1 MQLTALPYHSDASHY
16 FEAIRTQA
24 WPLLLD
30 SNQPASHFG
39 RYDIMMANP
48 QALIKVSHGQCEI
61 NTGNGFAASTSDA
74 FTLIAE
80 QIASFKDINAEDLEQ
95 DLPFYGGAAGLFG
108 YDYGRELEQMPVKAI
123 QDVDLADLWVG
134 IYSWA
139 VVSDHESQQSWFVS
153 HLDEQHNQALLQS
166 LTSAPVINE
175 QEQSFNLLAEF
186 SANMTAEE
194 YAQKFA
200 RVNDYIHAGDCYQV
214 CLAQRFQSQYK
225 GHPWQ
230 AYKQLRERAPTPF
243 SAYMETD
250 AGCVLS
256 LSPERFLQ
264 VKDLRVETKPI
275 KVHVHVA
282 QRPNK
287 T

>member
-16 FEAIRTQA
+16 FETIRDLA

-30 SNQPASHFG
+30 SNQTANHFG
-39 RYDIMMANP
+39 RYDIMMATP

-61 NTGNGFAASTSDA
+61 NTGKGFVAANNDA

-80 QIASFKDINAEDLEQ
+80 QLATFQEVNAGDLEQ

-123 QDVDLADLWVG
+123 QDVDLADLWIG
-134 IYSWA
+134 IYPWA

-153 HLDEQHNQALLQS
+153 HLGHQENKPLIQRLMTEPKD
-166 LTSAPVINE
+166 NE
-175 QEQSFNLLAEF
+175 QDFSLLAEF

-194 YAQKFA
+194 YAEKFA

-214 CLAQRFQSQYK
+214 CLAQRFQSQYQ

-230 AYKQLRERAPTPF
+230 AYKQLRHRAPTPF

-250 AGCVLS
+250 AGSVLS

-264 VKDLRVETKPI
+264 K
-275 KVHVHVA
+275 
-282 QRPNK
+282 
-287 T
+287 